1 MCGLEASERAK
12 LVMRYPETI
21 IHIYM
26 NAHTHA
32 YIFMYYRSIY
42 KILYI
47 HTFISV
53 ADVFMSLP
61 FTPTVI
67 QGFLDGTA
75 ISFIDKSLVNGH
87 IMALKKYHCLTQLNH
102 LDT

>member
-1 MCGLEASERAK
+1 MWDLEVSEKTK

-47 HTFISV
+47 HTFIS
-53 ADVFMSLP
+53 DVFMLLP

-67 QGFLDGTA
+67 QGLLDGTA
-75 ISFIDKSLVNGH
+75 TSFIDKSLVNGH
-87 IMALKKYHCLTQLNH
+87 IMALKNYHYLTQINH
-102 LDT
+102 FET

>member
-53 ADVFMSLP
+53 ADVF
-61 FTPTVI
+61 VI
-67 QGFLDGTA
+67 TFHPNCNTRPSGWNCH
-75 ISFIDKSLVNGH
+75 FIH
-87 IMALKKYHCLTQLNH
+87 
-102 LDT
+102 

>member
-1 MCGLEASERAK
+1 
-12 LVMRYPETI
+12 
-21 IHIYM
+21 
-26 NAHTHA
+26 
-32 YIFMYYRSIY
+32 MYYRSIY

-67 QGFLDGTA
+67 QGLLDGTA
-75 ISFIDKSLVNGH
+75 
-87 IMALKKYHCLTQLNH
+87 T
-102 LDT
+102 